1 MIGSQSILQKCDLFR
16 GHLTAIKESLYDSGL
31 TQFNCAI
38 NEEDTSQFNNQSA
51 LIEHIRQIV
60 SICDSSR
67 KYFFSI
73 DPINTTD
80 SNVAGIMIASILE
93 MPVIA
98 RSSDVAISLDEK
110 YSGLT
115 QFPVETISNWLNQE
129 RQAVNQNQG
138 KRRFFLNYPIDS
150 SNVQE
155 MCDFLKQVFFI
166 FPNIYVVFFICNLI
180 K

>member
-1 MIGSQSILQKCDLFR
+1 
-16 GHLTAIKESLYDSGL
+16 
-31 TQFNCAI
+31 
-38 NEEDTSQFNNQSA
+38 
-51 LIEHIRQIV
+51 
-60 SICDSSR
+60 
-67 KYFFSI
+67 
-73 DPINTTD
+73 
-80 SNVAGIMIASILE
+80 MIASILE

-138 KRRFFLNYPIDS
+138 KRRFFLNYPTDS